1 MTLEDQLRAVF
12 AARVEAS
19 RSLDDPAGQAIRRAR
34 TARRRRNLG
43 SGLALVI
50 VAVLGLSGAAWF
62 QARLTPATG
71 NGVAGGP
78 MTLPRDEATS
88 AEAPPAPPPATDA
101 PERSATV
108 APPPGGTARDIGL
121 DLQVGLQLWTVAG
134 ERYPLTGVA
143 EVTRIFRVPLGWVYS
158 DAQQQRLLRL
168 DGRSIELGN
177 FGTRWMVSPDG
188 ARLAAVRDRRLSV
201 YRIGV
206 QGLATES
213 EVPAPADGR
222 PVAFVGEQVLVSSG
236 KRYAAFPPVGSDGPV
251 WTQGLVS
258 VYGATSDSVAGLVAD
273 PDRDEVCLASLEPAD
288 DGLVVI
294 STGSCRADPP
304 ATEAKPLLAPGG
316 GWLAEPDED
325 GTRLVDFRSAL
336 DDARRPVACPV
347 PAEVPPVWVDGTTL
361 VVADGRQAVRCRI
374 DGYTEYIDLPTD
386 LAADWSFVPRL
397 MPTEAD

>member
-19 RSLDDPAGQAIRRAR
+19 RSVDDPAGRAIRRAR
-34 TARRRRNLG
+34 TVRRRRSLG
-43 SGLALVI
+43 SGLALAI
-50 VAVLGLSGAAWF
+50 VAVLGLSGAVWI

-78 MTLPRDEATS
+78 VLLPHDEATS
-88 AEAPPAPPPATDA
+88 AEAPPPPVTDA
-101 PERSATV
+101 PGRPTAEA
-108 APPPGGTARDIGL
+108 APPGGTARDIGL

-134 ERYPLTGVA
+134 PRYALNGVA
-143 EVTRIFRVPLGWVYS
+143 EVTRIYRVPLGWVYG

-177 FGTRWMVSPDG
+177 FGTRWLVSPDG
-188 ARLAAVRDRRLSV
+188 ARMAAVRDRRLSV

-213 EVPAPADGR
+213 EVPAPADAR
-222 PVAFVGEQVLVSSG
+222 PVAFVGKQVLVSSG

-273 PDRDEVCLASLEPAD
+273 PDRDEVCLASLEPAS

-294 STGSCRADPP
+294 STGSCRVDLP
-304 ATEAKPLLAPGG
+304 ASEAKPLLAPGG

-336 DDARRPVACPV
+336 DDAQRPVACPI
-347 PAEVPPVWVDGTTL
+347 PAEVPPVWLDATTL

-374 DGYTEYIDLPTD
+374 DGYTEYIDLPTG
-386 LAADWSFVPRL
+386 LASDWSFVPRL
-397 MPTEAD
+397 LPAEAD